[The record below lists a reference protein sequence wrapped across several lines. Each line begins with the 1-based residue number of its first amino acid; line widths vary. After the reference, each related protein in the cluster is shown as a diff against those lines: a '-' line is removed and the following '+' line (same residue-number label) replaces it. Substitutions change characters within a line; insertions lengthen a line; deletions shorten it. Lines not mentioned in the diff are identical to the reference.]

1 MRRALALLSAAALLA
16 VAPLH
21 AADPAAPAQAATIE
35 LSAEASQ
42 AAANDLV
49 TAVLYA
55 ERNGPNPAAVAREVN
70 RDIAAALEIARAR
83 ADIKVQSG
91 NTSTWPVYA
100 QDGKGRITAWRMR
113 SEIQLESRNP
123 AAMSELVGELQASL
137 ERITPPARMRVD
149 VVPGLVLAI
158 EVVEQFEQY
167 EVLENVGVIAGV
179 EGVTVAEHV
188 GFPMSAGILAPPVV
202 AQNPWRISNIAH
214 RARVFMLHCS
224 CYDARP
230 DCREPPASDI
240 Q

>member
-16 VAPLH
+16 AAPLH
-21 AADPAAPAQAATIE
+21 ATDPVAPAQAATIE

-113 SEIQLESRNP
+113 SELRLESTDT
-123 AAMSELVGELQASL
+123 AAMSELVGKLQETLAL
-137 ERITPPARMRVD
+137 AHLTMEPAPETRRKAVADVTVDALRAFEARAKLIADTLGRRYRIAHLAVGDHGLQPPPMPRMRAAVMAAEAAPAPLEGGESR
-149 VVPGLVLAI
+149 VSVHVSGRI
-158 EVVEQFEQY
+158 E
-167 EVLENVGVIAGV
+167 L
-179 EGVTVAEHV
+179 
-188 GFPMSAGILAPPVV
+188 L
-202 AQNPWRISNIAH
+202 
-214 RARVFMLHCS
+214 
-224 CYDARP
+224 D
-230 DCREPPASDI
+230 
-240 Q
+240 